1 MAFSRVTKIGDG
13 VSTQY
18 PVNFT
23 LGYIDPT
30 HITARV
36 GNEVD
41 GLGNPVYRAITFLGP
56 NLFQIAGTPAGI
68 GVPII
73 FERTVPKESLIVN
86 FSNGDVLDEMN
97 LDISQLQTIMAVQE
111 VLDGRFASL
120 GRDLDFANFTGINAR
135 TPTASTD
142 LANKQYVDDR
152 TGDLVTQVPTILAAS
167 AAATAAATSA
177 AASAAISVAAA
188 ESVNDITDYIKRYG
202 VTPFD
207 FGALGQGA
215 DETAQLNA
223 AIDAVITGGGGTV
236 WLPAPPS
243 GAWRFNGRIQMFK
256 PGDQTSYLR
265 VSGVGAKARIEIAA
279 TTGDIFD
286 FGSTSETF
294 YADLEHLHVVHLN
307 ARTSGIA
314 LRYRNNAKGSV
325 WKCVFDGLYSGIDT
339 NRVNDLTF
347 EDVDLNFPNATNGRA
362 INHQANVAPTATRS
376 DVIVYKNVNVQCN
389 NGGTDG
395 MFIEGPV
402 YGVTTNGLYM
412 LGANNGLYINSP
424 SNDPN
429 EFPQYC
435 RFNVF
440 ETDRAKDRSLYMIK
454 ARYFDFDQCLFSN
467 TSGATG
473 DLYPQGNA
481 DNEAVRIES
490 NVQDVNFDQTRI
502 GFCRKQAAVIG
513 GQKIRMLGCT
523 FEDAAKDTPTDYAL
537 VYMPA
542 TARVVHFRDCFGDGA
557 NRARFAVQYESAVT
571 GKCVDFAWKGMKAGG
586 AFSAGAA
593 ANFVP
598 AGQYQY

>member
-1 MAFSRVTKIGDG
+1 

-68 GVPII
+68 GVPIV